1 MNALSQQKS
10 ALPSSAQQIALTPTQ
25 REAANDALDF
35 VQKARGTSEEFI
47 ISGLAGTGKTTT
59 MATFLGEL
67 KASGVRAAVCT
78 PTGKA
83 AFVINSKQKHFL
95 AQTIHKALT
104 KRPFDALAKIH
115 NELDALEELSRTRD
129 LTPEEVEK
137 EAKLLKQLD
146 AEKAVGDNLSF
157 EPADPDEIY
166 GQYDC
171 LVFDEASMIGKSKTY
186 DRLISHLEIPRL
198 YFGDGG
204 QLPPVKDTPAVN
216 FRLANH
222 KLTQILR
229 QGADSGILQFAH
241 RVNKGAMM
249 TVAEIN
255 KYPDLSVIKSSH
267 TSSVRQFAA
276 DHQFIVWT
284 NKERHALN
292 ELTRPIRGFDVSGI
306 ADEHKCRPLVG
317 EQIMVSENN
326 ETYRLLRGQLL
337 NVTAVTEHPR
347 LTNNPYI
354 CYIVCNDD
362 QGRERSMPI
371 SLTDMTPKPLFK
383 NETQDKKMRWI
394 ADKNGVDMRFP
405 YCVTA
410 HTAQGSE
417 WDKVCVLA
425 SMMPEGHRDWKTW
438 WYTAVTRAKN
448 ELVLASHYF
457 SHDPSS

>member
-1 MNALSQQKS
+1 MNSLSQQKS
-10 ALPSSAQQIALTPTQ
+10 ALPSSAPVIELTPTQ
-25 REAANDALDF
+25 RAAADDALDF
-35 VQKARGTSEEFI
+35 ALSARHTTEEFI

-67 KASGVRAAVCT
+67 KSAGVRAAVCT

-83 AFVINSKQKHFL
+83 AHVINTKQSHFP
-95 AQTIHKALT
+95 AQTLHKTLT

-115 NELDALEELSRTRD
+115 AELDVLEALARTRD
-129 LTPEEVEK
+129 LTAEETDK
-137 EAKLLKQLD
+137 EAQLLKKLD
-146 AEKAVGDNLSF
+146 AEKATGDNLSF
-157 EPADPDEIY
+157 EPADPEEIY
-166 GQYDC
+166 SEYDC
-171 LVFDEASMIGKSKTY
+171 LVFDEASMIGKTKTF

-241 RVNKGAMM
+241 RVNKGSVM
-249 TVAEIN
+249 TLAEMK
-255 KYPDLSVIKSSH
+255 KYPDLRVIKSSH
-267 TSSVRQFAA
+267 TNSVREFAP

-284 NKERHALN
+284 NKERHAIN
-292 ELTRPIRGFDVSGI
+292 EMVRPVRGFDVSQV
-306 ADEHKCRPLVG
+306 APEHKARPLPG
-317 EQIMVSENN
+317 EQLMVAENN
-326 ETYRLLRGQLL
+326 ETYRLLRGQILT
-337 NVTAVTEHPR
+337 VDACTEHMK
-347 LTNNPYI
+347 LTDNPYL
-354 CYIVCNDD
+354 CYIYCTDEH
-362 QGRERSMPI
+362 GRERSFAV
-371 SLTDMTPKPLFK
+371 SLTDMTPRKLFQ
-383 NETQDKKMRWI
+383 NETQDNKMRYA

-438 WYTAVTRAKN
+438 WYTAVTRAKS

-457 SHDPSS
+457 NHDPSS